1 MKTCLISVLILELYR
16 PLCIARVSVGI
27 VSNWMLENAQKSRFS
42 GNYHHSFFHFHS
54 WRFCSLL
61 SPPVCIIFLVCLFLQ
76 HYIYTWSVKSHM
88 NVLLSSCTY
97 GQNRYISLDYSIIL
111 YCNSIAAKRGGFNIL
126 KSLPYCRWIEFI
138 LLHRCLLLTTT
149 LFTDWEPGNHYL
161 KSLIKARENKK
172 NK

>member
-1 MKTCLISVLILELYR
+1 MKTCLISMLILELYR

-97 GQNRYISLDYSIIL
+97 GQSRYISLDYSIIL
-111 YCNSIAAKRGGFNIL
+111 YCNSIAAKRGGFKDTYLNLFHIADELSLFFCIAACCLPPPCLQTGNLGTIIL
-126 KSLPYCRWIEFI
+126 KAW
-138 LLHRCLLLTTT
+138 
-149 LFTDWEPGNHYL
+149 
-161 KSLIKARENKK
+161 
-172 NK
+172 